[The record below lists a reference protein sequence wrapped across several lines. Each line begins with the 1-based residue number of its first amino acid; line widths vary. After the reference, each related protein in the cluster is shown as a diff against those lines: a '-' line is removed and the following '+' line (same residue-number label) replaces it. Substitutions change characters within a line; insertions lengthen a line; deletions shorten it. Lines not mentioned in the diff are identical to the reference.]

1 MTAWTTISNALVQV
15 GAKPF
20 ATTVQAFRDNVISA
34 FEGDAT
40 AVAAGVTLRL
50 PALQRLVAG
59 TSVRTNQTGPFVV
72 NGSTFTAAT
81 GWAFI
86 QSGTIR
92 ISVRHYRTGGGD
104 SEVRIQ
110 RVRAGSTTTLT
121 TLTTS
126 SGSPGATQTYDADV
140 ISGDLILLQNR
151 NSGINTSTIDIIEQQ
166 VDAAVSLWPT
176 NGGGGAISTFGLVQ
190 GNP

>member
-1 MTAWTTISNALVQV
+1 MADWT
-15 GAKPF
+15 
-20 ATTVQAFRDNVISA
+20 D
-34 FEGDAT
+34 DAT
-40 AVAAGVTLRL
+40 LIAALAAGKAYTDEKAQAQVENPVAIAEGATGAPRIRL
-50 PALQRLVAG
+50 AALENLAAG

-72 NGSTFTAAT
+72 SGNTFTAAT

-92 ISVRHYRTGGGD
+92 ISVRHFQSGGNN

-110 RVRAGSTTTLT
+110 RVRGGTTTTLT
-121 TLTTS
+121 TLSTGT
-126 SGSPGATQTYDADV
+126 GSPGATQTYDADV
-140 ISGDLILLQNR
+140 LAGDVILLQNR
-151 NSGINTSTIDIIEQQ
+151 NTNAASSSTINIVELQ

-176 NGGGGAISTFGLVQ
+176 GDAGAGTVATYGLVQ